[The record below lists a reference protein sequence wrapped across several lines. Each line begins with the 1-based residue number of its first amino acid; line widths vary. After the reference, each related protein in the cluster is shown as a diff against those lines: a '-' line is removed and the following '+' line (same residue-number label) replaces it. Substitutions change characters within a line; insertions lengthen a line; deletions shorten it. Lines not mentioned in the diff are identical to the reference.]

1 MHTKFR
7 LSDHT
12 LAMEEGRRKRPFVPR
27 EQRMCPLCSLEVENE
42 IPILVYCNKYDFTR
56 EPFYQKLAD
65 VFPEFISLDELGK
78 FVYLMSQEDDKITEQ
93 IVTLIYNMLEM
104 REQLL
109 HGQQA

>member
-1 MHTKFR
+1 MYTKFR
-7 LSDHT
+7 PSDHK
-12 LAMEEGRRKRPFVPR
+12 LAIEEGRRKRPIVPR

-42 IPILVYCNKYDFTR
+42 IHFPIYCNKYDFIT
-56 EPFYQKLAD
+56 EPVYQNLAD
-65 VFPEFISLDELGK
+65 VFPEFIRLDELGK

-93 IVTLIYNMLEM
+93 IVTLINNLLET